1 MLVHRRVIASIASRS
16 VRGQASMLCADDL
29 LPAVEVDL
37 RSRQLSSNE
46 NAAHL

>member
-37 RSRQLSSNE
+37 RPDRLLPRRR
-46 NAAHL
+46 A